1 MDNKDIG
8 KVKGK
13 TVRELRKNMM
23 NGKVNPMCR
32 DTQCLFILLGKY
44 FENNLGFYQEKNFE
58 GSACIKRVPLLKSN
72 RDYNK

>member
-1 MDNKDIG
+1 
-8 KVKGK
+8 
-13 TVRELRKNMM
+13 MM
-23 NGKVNPMCR
+23 NGKVHPMCR